1 LKTCIFIAFMMCT
14 FQVSLIAQ
22 KVLVP
27 KKPITWAEEEKLI
40 AQYKSYLKT
49 NSNDER
55 PPLIPASAEGQL
67 WFVETFLKHG
77 EKIDKEE
84 SRGGNALSAA
94 ILNVQEDTV
103 DLLIKKGANVNIV
116 YSGEMQGVQPI
127 ILAAQAGDEVIL
139 SRLIKSGANV
149 NCVVPD
155 KYHTTPLYT
164 ALFHDQ
170 LGAAKILIKA
180 GAIFKP
186 YRFSDGSIPP
196 KVVANACALKDEF
209 TNTFKEVDCSAP

>member
-22 KVLVP
+22 EVIAP
-27 KKPITWAEEEKLI
+27 KKPMTWAEEEKLI
-40 AQYKSYLKT
+40 AKYKSYLKT
-49 NSNDER
+49 SSNDER
-55 PPLIPASAEGQL
+55 PPLISVSAEGQL

-77 EKIDKEE
+77 EKIDEEE

-94 ILNVQEDTV
+94 ILNIQEDTV

-155 KYHTTPLYT
+155 NITPRRFTQPCFMINWERQKYLSRLEQSSSLTDFRMGVFHRKLSLMH
-164 ALFHDQ
+164 AL
-170 LGAAKILIKA
+170 
-180 GAIFKP
+180 
-186 YRFSDGSIPP
+186 
-196 KVVANACALKDEF
+196 
-209 TNTFKEVDCSAP
+209 